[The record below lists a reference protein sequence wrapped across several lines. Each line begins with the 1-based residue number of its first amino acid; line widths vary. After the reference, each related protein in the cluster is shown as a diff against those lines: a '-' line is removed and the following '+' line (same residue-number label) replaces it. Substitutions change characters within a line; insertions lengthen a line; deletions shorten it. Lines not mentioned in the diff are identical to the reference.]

1 MQEHHEV
8 QGAGEW
14 VAGGRD
20 GAAILTGGGE
30 IIVNIEARDAPVTII
45 GGGLAG
51 CEAAWQLLRLGHRVI
66 LREMK
71 PDRFS
76 PAHKSPRLA
85 ELVCS
90 NSLRS
95 ASLENAVGLLKEE
108 MRRMDSLLMAAAAAT
123 AVPAGQAL
131 AVDRNAFSLFIEE
144 RLAAQ
149 PGLEIIRGEVT
160 EIPAEGITIV
170 ASGPLTSDALARS
183 IALRTGSDYLY
194 FYDAISPIVEG
205 ESIDASRVFA
215 ASRYDHGEADY
226 LNCPMDRETYET
238 FRKNL
243 TEAEEVPLHTFEE
256 IKCFEG
262 CLPIEVIARRGIET
276 LAHGPMKP
284 VGLIDPRTGRQPHA
298 VVQLRREDL
307 NGILYNIVGFQTKMT
322 RPEQRRL
329 FRMIPGL
336 EKAEFARY
344 GSIHRNTFLNAPAL
358 LMNTLQLR
366 PDPRLFFAG
375 QISGVEGYVEST
387 AMGLLAGMNAARFL
401 AGREMIPPPP
411 ETAFGALIGH
421 VTNDGRKTFQ
431 PMNVTFGLFPPLP
444 GRIRKKERGAH
455 YARRSLAAL
464 ASWRRQI
471 SGSGAHTGA
480 SPIEDLPRR

>member
-1 MQEHHEV
+1 MPMP
-8 QGAGEW
+8 
-14 VAGGRD
+14 
-20 GAAILTGGGE
+20 
-30 IIVNIEARDAPVTII
+30 DAPVTII

-51 CEAAWQLLRLGHRVI
+51 CEAAWQLLLSGQRVI
-66 LREMK
+66 LHEMK
-71 PDRFS
+71 PERFS
-76 PAHKSPRLA
+76 PAHRSPHLA

-95 ASLENAVGLLKEE
+95 ASPENAVGLLKEE
-108 MRRMDSLLMAAAAAT
+108 MRRMDSLLMDAADAT
-123 AVPAGQAL
+123 SVPAGQAL

-149 PGLEIIRGEVT
+149 PGLEIIRNEVT
-160 EIPAEGITIV
+160 EIPADGITIV
-170 ASGPLTSDALARS
+170 ASGPLTSDAFART
-183 IALRTGSDYLY
+183 IAARTGSEYLY

-205 ESIDASRVFA
+205 ESIDASCVFA
-215 ASRYDHGEADY
+215 ASRYNHGEADY
-226 LNCPMDRETYET
+226 LNCPMDRLTYEV
-238 FRKNL
+238 FWKNL
-243 TEAEEVPLHTFEE
+243 IEAEQVPLHTFEA

-262 CLPIEVIARRGIET
+262 CLPIEVIARRGIYT

-284 VGLIDPRTGRQPHA
+284 VGLIDPRTGLQPHA
-298 VVQLRREDL
+298 VVQLRREDRK
-307 NGILYNIVGFQTKMT
+307 GILYNIVGFQTKMT
-322 RPEQRRL
+322 WPEQRRL
-329 FRMIPGL
+329 IRMIPGL

-366 PDPRLFFAG
+366 SDPRLFFAG

-387 AMGLLAGMNAARFL
+387 AMGLLAGRNAARFL

-411 ETAFGALIGH
+411 ETALGAMIGH
-421 VTNDGRKTFQ
+421 ITNAKTKTFQ

-444 GRIRKKERGAH
+444 GRIRKKDRGAH

-464 ASWRRQI
+464 AAWKQQLAGNDTRLSV
-471 SGSGAHTGA
+471 T
-480 SPIEDLPRR
+480 PIGNLPHL